1 MKYSVCIPM
10 YNETSIIAETAKT
23 LSAYMESHFDDY
35 EIIFSDDGSHD
46 GSRDVVEALGLKN
59 VRTIGY
65 TPNAGKGKAVREAIL
80 TAEGDLILFT
90 DADLA
95 FGTDI
100 IEGIFNKM
108 EQNPDADMLIG
119 SRAIH
124 PEGYAGYTALRK
136 LTSKVYLGVV
146 KLFGGLKVS
155 DSQCGCKAFRKTA
168 GKEVF
173 SNCFIDGFAF
183 DLEVILRMQ
192 NRCANILE
200 FPIKIV
206 NHRESKVNVLRDTMR
221 MLKDLRRIKKQLKK
235 ESIKNEKSLS

>member
-10 YNETSIIAETAKT
+10 YNEISIIAKTAKT
-23 LSAYMESHFDDY
+23 LSDYMEGRFEDY
-35 EIIFSDDGSHD
+35 EILFSDDGSKD
-46 GSRDVVEALGLKN
+46 GCKEAVEALGLKN
-59 VRTIGY
+59 VRAIGY
-65 TPNAGKGKAVREAIL
+65 EANAGKGKAVREAVL
-80 TAEGDLILFT
+80 HAEGDIILFT

-95 FGTDI
+95 FGTDV
-100 IEGIFNKM
+100 IEGIFKEM

-124 PEGYAGYTALRK
+124 PEGYEGYTAIRK
-136 LTSKVYLGVV
+136 LTSKVYLGML

-155 DSQCGCKAFRKTA
+155 DSQCGCKAFRAKA

-173 SNCFIDGFAF
+173 SRCIIDGFAF

-192 NRCANILE
+192 NRKSRILE
-200 FPIKIV
+200 YPIKIV
-206 NHRESKVNVLRDTMR
+206 NHRESKVNIFRDTIR

-235 ESIKNEKSLS
+235 ESKENEGTI